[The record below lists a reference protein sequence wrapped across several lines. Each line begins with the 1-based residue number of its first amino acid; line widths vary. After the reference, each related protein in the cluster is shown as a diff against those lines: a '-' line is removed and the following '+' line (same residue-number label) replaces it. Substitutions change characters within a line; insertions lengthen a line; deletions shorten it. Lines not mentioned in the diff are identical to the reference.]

1 MQETETPKQDGRWYR
16 RFNWARL
23 QIRAQRH
30 GVHWWKSLKK
40 NRRKGVQK
48 NKLFDTAC
56 EKNINTVAEKPVS
69 SENRYISRWYYCCR
83 YVDGGWSIPSS
94 FQKIIKQ
101 LEVIQEVLQ
110 KHLRQLT

>member
-1 MQETETPKQDGRWYR
+1 MEGDTEDSTEQGS
-16 RFNWARL
+16 
-23 QIRAQRH
+23 
-30 GVHWWKSLKK
+30 KSGLRDMEFIGEKVWKK

-56 EKNINTVAEKPVS
+56 EKNINTAAEKPVS